1 MDHISFSDMN
11 ILLVEPSDTQRKI
24 ITSLLISENVGE
36 VDSVSTISEAKIAI
50 RSHASDVVVSAM
62 YFEDGTGLDLL
73 TELKNNDET
82 KSIPFMLVSSE
93 NKLAKLEQF
102 KQAGV
107 AAILP
112 KPFKP
117 IHLTRALKATLDLIN
132 TEELDLELFDI
143 HDVRVLLV
151 DDSRLARSHIR
162 RVLEGMGLRKIE
174 EAENGAIA
182 STMITDQTFDI
193 VVTDYNM
200 PEMDGCELSE
210 FIRFNPET
218 AHIPIIMVTSESA
231 DSPQMANIQHT
242 GVNALCD
249 KPFEAQEVRR
259 MIATLLSDH

>member
-1 MDHISFSDMN
+1 MDHIPFSDLN

-24 ITSLLISENVGE
+24 ITSLLIAENVGE
-36 VDSVSTISEAKIAI
+36 IDSVSSITEAKTAL
-50 RSHASDVVVSAM
+50 RSLVSDVVVSAM

-73 TELKNNDET
+73 IHLKNNDET

-117 IHLTRALKATLDLIN
+117 IHLSRALRATLDLIN
-132 TEELDLELFDI
+132 TDELELELFAI
-143 HDVRVLLV
+143 NDVRVLLV
-151 DDSRLARSHIR
+151 DDSKLARNHIKS
-162 RVLEGMGLRKIE
+162 VLEGMGLIHIE

-182 STMITDQTFDI
+182 ATLIREKIFDI

-200 PEMDGCELSE
+200 PEMDGRELAE

-218 AHIPIIMVTSESA
+218 AQIPIIMVTSEAA
-231 DSPQMANIQHT
+231 DSPHMANIQQT

-249 KPFEAQEVRR
+249 KPFEAREVRR
-259 MIATLLSDH
+259 MLTILLSDL